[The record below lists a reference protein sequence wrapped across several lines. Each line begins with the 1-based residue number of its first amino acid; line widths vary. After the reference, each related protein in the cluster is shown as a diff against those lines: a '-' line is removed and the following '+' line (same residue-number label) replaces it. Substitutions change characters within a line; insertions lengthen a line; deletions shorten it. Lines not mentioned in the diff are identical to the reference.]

1 MKIFNMLKK
10 HFVGNSDANENC
22 LLIFKD
28 SKEVKDSSG
37 YFPDK
42 LPYIFMKEVIKD
54 DITYTELKVPDKH
67 TLLLSKEI
75 TEGMLTEIDLI
86 ETYLDQL
93 EMIDISKNQSTIKK
107 EIK

>member
-1 MKIFNMLKK
+1 MLKK

-28 SKEVKDSSG
+28 NKEVKDSSG

-54 DITYTELKVPDKH
+54 DITYTELKAPNKY

-75 TEGMLTEIDLI
+75 TEGSVLTEIDLI